1 MTARYFNTVD
11 QNEHLEILHGPWES
25 APNVVDL
32 PLDNT
37 FWGPPLEPDMM
48 LTFDA
53 QGLPLARVPRPVPDE
68 TVIYDLLQGA
78 GLTSREL
85 RRAQLADSRG
95 NPVPLADFN
104 AALTALI
111 SSHPYTEAQFL
122 EQL

>member
-1 MTARYFNTVD
+1 MAARYFNTVE
-11 QNEHLEILHGPWES
+11 QNEHLELIHGPWEA

-37 FWGPPLEPDMM
+37 FWGPPLAHDMM

-53 QGLPLARVPRPVPDE
+53 QGLPLARVPRPVLDE
-68 TVIYDLLQGA
+68 TIIYHLLQDA
-78 GLTSREL
+78 ELTSREL
-85 RRAQLADSRG
+85 RQAQLADSRG

-111 SSHPYTEAQFL
+111 ALHPYTEAQFL
-122 EQL
+122 GQL

>member
-11 QNEHLEILHGPWES
+11 KNEHLELIHGSWVD

-37 FWGPPLEPDMM
+37 FWGPPLGPEMM
-48 LTFDA
+48 LTFDED
-53 QGLPLARVPRPVPDE
+53 GLPLERVLRPIPDE
-68 TVIYDLLQGA
+68 TVIYHLLQDA

-95 NPVPLADFN
+95 NTVPLADFN
-104 AALTALI
+104 AALTALVCR
-111 SSHPYTEAQFL
+111 HPYTEEQFL
-122 EQL
+122 DML